1 MCHGVLAIT
10 SLRSGWK
17 GSKTTASAL
26 LLWKE
31 VRQWIT
37 GRSERLKCLELHSS
51 FLVTNANYCSSHEH
65 WQGRRLMAR
74 RQVMS
79 PANVFTQ
86 KAIPMTKNL
95 VLNFSRC
102 SGVLKVTPILCILR
116 LATGKLGHHFR
127 TSWQNA
133 ERTSFSQCHSVMK
146 LLEGPPPPHL
156 TRKTKA
162 PGIKAKHINH

>member
-10 SLRSGWK
+10 SLRSSWK
-17 GSKTTASAL
+17 GRETTASAL

-31 VRQWIT
+31 VRAWIT
-37 GRSERLKCLELHSS
+37 GRSERLKFLELHSS

-65 WQGRRLMAR
+65 WQGGRLMAR

-102 SGVLKVTPILCILR
+102 SGVLKVTPSYASFVLQLVNLDTIS
-116 LATGKLGHHFR
+116 
-127 TSWQNA
+127 SWQNA

-146 LLEGPPPPHL
+146 LLEGPP
-156 TRKTKA
+156 
-162 PGIKAKHINH
+162 I